1 MKPQEDGENYAL
13 KTFMICISRQVLVYQ
28 GDHLL
33 GFSKKID
40 GNNQNQFV
48 GRGGVLKV
56 KAHLD

>member
-33 GFSKKID
+33 GFSKIID

-48 GRGGVLKV
+48 GRGGG
-56 KAHLD
+56 